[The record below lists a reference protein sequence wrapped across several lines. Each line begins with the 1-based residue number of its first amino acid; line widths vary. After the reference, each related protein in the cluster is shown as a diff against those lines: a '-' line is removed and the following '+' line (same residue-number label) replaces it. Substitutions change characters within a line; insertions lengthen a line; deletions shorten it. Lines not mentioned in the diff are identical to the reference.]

1 MTSQISSPEVLKI
14 LAIVGALLITCVA
27 EALHTYCIA
36 WSRENLIFVMTLYK
50 HD

>member
-1 MTSQISSPEVLKI
+1 MTSKISSPEVLKI
-14 LAIVGALLITCVA
+14 LGMVGALLTCVA

-36 WSRENLIFVMTLYK
+36 WSRENLIFVMTFYK